1 MSMEVL
7 TQDEELKLLEIKL
20 NQLKLD
26 YEKYFIGTRPTEPA
40 QLRSEIQKSVIKW
53 SNTRITNS
61 AIRFKFNSLNGRY
74 QAFKRQWDGVLRQ
87 IEAGTYKRHV
97 FKANLHDRE
106 RGLAPGESE
115 LAAPGAPSA
124 QAASAG
130 TAVEAASNAAIP
142 AARGKLAGAAKA
154 GDATR
159 PGGTDL
165 FENYRAAMQS
175 AGQDTSGLSRA
186 KLAAVL
192 AKQEAELKKKLGC
205 EKVSFKVVV
214 QDGKVKLKAA
224 AG

>member
-115 LAAPGAPSA
+115 LAAH
-124 QAASAG
+124 
-130 TAVEAASNAAIP
+130 
-142 AARGKLAGAAKA
+142 GKLAGPAKA
-154 GDATR
+154 GDAAR
-159 PGGTDL
+159 PVGTDL
-165 FENYRAAMQS
+165 FESYRAAMQS

-205 EKVSFKVVV
+205 EKVSFTVVV

>member
-40 QLRSEIQKSVIKW
+40 LLRGEVQKTVIKFA
-53 SNTRITNS
+53 NTRLTNS
-61 AIRFKFNSLNGRY
+61 ALRFKFNSLNGRY
-74 QAFKRQWDGVLRQ
+74 QAFKRQWDTILRQ

-106 RGLAPGESE
+106 RGV
-115 LAAPGAPSA
+115 GAD
-124 QAASAG
+124 AASAG
-130 TAVEAASNAAIP
+130 ATSPAVAGAGTAAGTA
-142 AARGKLAGAAKA
+142 AGAAGA
-154 GDATR
+154 GGKSGAR
-159 PGGTDL
+159 GSGDL
-165 FENYRAAMQS
+165 FETYRAAMQA
-175 AGQDTSGLSRA
+175 AGQDTSSLSRA
-186 KLAAVL
+186 KLESVL
-192 AKQEAELKKKLGC
+192 ARQASELKKKLGC
-205 EKVSFKVVV
+205 EKVSFKIII

>member
-40 QLRSEIQKSVIKW
+40 QLRSDIQKSIIKW

-61 AIRFKFNSLNGRY
+61 ALRFKFNSLNGRY

-106 RGLAPGESE
+106 RGLAPAASE
-115 LAAPGAPSA
+115 PAA
-124 QAASAG
+124 QAAPTGATADAATIAG
-130 TAVEAASNAAIP
+130 SP
-142 AARGKLAGAAKA
+142 AGRGKLAGAANA
-154 GDATR
+154 GDTAR
-159 PGGTDL
+159 SRGTDL
-165 FENYRAAMQS
+165 FETYRAAMQS

-186 KLAAVL
+186 KLTAVL